1 MARKVIAEFD
11 AIDGPFINKLRA
23 IDASVSR
30 FETGTLSAFGRVEK
44 GMNGLLASA
53 SRLQNVSG
61 IIAGGF
67 GAGMAAGFL
76 DQATRI
82 RRALKEAGDSSQEA
96 FEKAF
101 LGAQRSLSSFEAFSQ
116 GVARMAKATGDGFD
130 ASVRNMETLNK
141 LLVLGGKTTQER
153 MSTMIQFSQALQAN
167 VLQGEELRSLRENAP
182 IELIRAIAREAGG
195 TIEDLKEFGAQGRIT
210 AEVMIRALKSLEEEA
225 DIRMQSVTLTISEAT
240 TTLANAAIVA
250 SEAFDRGLG
259 LSRATVA
266 GLTGLAQILGESAAA
281 AEMFGRAL
289 QVALAAGLGM
299 YAGGK
304 ITAAIGAQRDFA
316 EGLRTS
322 AENARKEAVATRLA
336 ANAAQE
342 AHGKKR
348 SAMDE
353 FLRKQDQVITAART
367 TAAEEAKAATAAR
380 HAAEVRKANSAAAV
394 RMAQAE
400 LAAMDKRIAK
410 ETRLR
415 SLGFSGE
422 DRRELYG
429 DAAYTRRIGGMN
441 EQQFNEALR
450 QREALQA
457 RLAKLDADRIASE
470 RAVTAAVGREAAT
483 RSRLDMAGMQAVVDY
498 DKKTKRERARLAKEL
513 AAAEARVETAMQRQ
527 TVAAQAAAAANA
539 RLAFSTRAV
548 AAAGTML
555 RSAWDF
561 LGGWPGLILTAGLAF
576 LALRGNVESAAER
589 FDRLTSDT
597 GEAARAA
604 DTLRDVQ
611 SRLNDAIRE
620 AGRESDASSARIIA
634 NTQAELKAKRDL
646 LALETKRLETMQ
658 AERQAE
664 INRLQ
669 AEVDGIYRS
678 AEGEVR
684 VQRQVNDDPA
694 YLAQIMADADAKAAG
709 LNDKIIE
716 LQANMALTG
725 QAIAENN
732 ALLNETAAAAG
743 ATADQLRSTEPT
755 MAQLEASA
763 KEFAERLGI
772 ARDNAVEFAEV
783 DMASGVAAAAS
794 QASALVSF
802 LDAAI
807 SRAEAIRQNAQ
818 QWIDS
823 QQPGGAADLAN
834 QYAQYGQGR
843 QAFNDRAREKA
854 PLYTPFRVPSD
865 GGTGSG
871 AGSGGGRAQEN
882 ELEREALSL
891 IESMMTAEERRA
903 QKIAEAIQLRE
914 QLVVKYGA
922 EHEMVQR
929 VDEAIERMNQN
940 LEESKSLSEQF
951 FESMSDAIASSIND
965 WKGWGNL
972 VRSILASLVQKHG
985 VDFFTAL
992 LMPGAQAGNS
1002 LGTWAGNML
1011 TGQLH
1016 TGGGMHQRSA
1026 RSVPAAAF
1034 MGAPRFHNGLLGLK
1048 PDEFTAILQ
1057 KGETV
1062 LPKGMSL
1069 GGASVT
1075 VVNNNDF
1082 RGVDNVS
1089 RAFMEEQVAKMQR
1102 ELPARVLHTV
1112 RNSQRKRELR

>member
-195 TIEDLKEFGAQGRIT
+195 TIEQLKDMGSQGVIT
-210 AEVMIRALKSLEEEA
+210 TDVMIRALKSLEDEA
-225 DIRMQSVTLTISEAT
+225 DKRMAGVTLQISEAAT
-240 TTLANAAIVA
+240 QLNNAAIVTA
-250 SEAFDRGLG
+250 EAFDRGLG

-266 GLTGLAQILGESAAA
+266 GLTGLAQVLGSSAEA
-281 AEMFGRAL
+281 AEIFGKAL
-289 QVALAAGLGM
+289 QVAFAAGLGM
-299 YAGGK
+299 FVGGK
-304 ITAAIGAQRDFA
+304 ITGAIQAQREFGESLRASAIAADAQVVATNRATQAARQRVTAAAAVIDKLAMQAGTERRLEAANRAHQRALVSLATAERNHAAAITA
-316 EGLRTS
+316 S
-322 AENARKEAVATRLA
+322 
-336 ANAAQE
+336 NAAQGRLLFTTR
-342 AHGKKR
+342 A
-348 SAMDE
+348 
-353 FLRKQDQVITAART
+353 LTAAG
-367 TAAEEAKAATAAR
+367 
-380 HAAEVRKANSAAAV
+380 N
-394 RMAQAE
+394 
-400 LAAMDKRIAK
+400 AMR
-410 ETRLR
+410 
-415 SLGFSGE
+415 G
-422 DRRELYG
+422 
-429 DAAYTRRIGGMN
+429 
-441 EQQFNEALR
+441 
-450 QREALQA
+450 
-457 RLAKLDADRIASE
+457 
-470 RAVTAAVGREAAT
+470 
-483 RSRLDMAGMQAVVDY
+483 
-498 DKKTKRERARLAKEL
+498 
-513 AAAEARVETAMQRQ
+513 
-527 TVAAQAAAAANA
+527 
-539 RLAFSTRAV
+539 
-548 AAAGTML
+548 
-555 RSAWDF
+555 AWAF

-576 LALRGNVESAAER
+576 LTLRGNVESAAER
-589 FDRLTSDT
+589 FERLTSDT
-597 GEAARAA
+597 GEAANAA
-604 DTLRDVQ
+604 DSLRDVQ
-611 SRLNDAIRE
+611 SRLNDAIKE
-620 AGRESDASSARIIA
+620 AGRASDASSSRIIA

-646 LALETKRLETMQ
+646 LALETKRLEAMQ

-669 AEVDGIYRS
+669 AEIDGINRS

-684 VQRQVNDDPA
+684 VQRQINDDPA
-694 YLAQIMADADAKAAG
+694 YIAQIMADAEARAAG
-709 LNDKIIE
+709 FNDKIIE

-725 QAIAENN
+725 QSIAENN
-732 ALLNETAAAAG
+732 ALLNDTAAAAG
-743 ATADQLRSTEPT
+743 ATAEELRSTEPT

-763 KEFAERLGI
+763 REFAERLGV
-772 ARDNAVEFAEV
+772 ARDNAVEFASV

-794 QASALVSF
+794 EASALVSF

-807 SRAEAIRQNAQ
+807 ARAEAIRQNAQ

-823 QQPGGAADLAN
+823 QQPGGTADLAR
-834 QYAQYGQGR
+834 QYSLYGEGR
-843 QAFNDRAREKA
+843 QAFNNRAREQA
-854 PLYTPFRVPSD
+854 PLYTPFRVPD
-865 GGTGSG
+865 AGTGG
-871 AGSGGGRAQEN
+871 GRAGSGGGRAAQN
-882 ELEREALSL
+882 DLDREALSL

-903 QKIAEAIQLRE
+903 QKVAEAVRLRE
-914 QLVVKYGA
+914 QLVAKYGA

-940 LEESKSLSEQF
+940 LEESKTLSEQF
-951 FESMSDAIASSIND
+951 FETMSNAIASSINE

-972 VRSILASLVQKHG
+972 VRSILASLVQQHG

-992 LMPGAQAGNS
+992 LMPGKQGGGS
-1002 LGTWAGNML
+1002 LGTYVGNLL

-1016 TGGGMHQRSA
+1016 SGGGMAQRSA

-1034 MGAPRFHNGLLGLK
+1034 LGAPRFHNGLLGLK

-1069 GGASVT
+1069 GGTPVT

-1089 RAFMEEQVAKMQR
+1089 RAFLEEQVNKMNR
-1102 ELPARVLHTV
+1102 ELPARVIQTV
-1112 RNSQRKRELR
+1112 RQANRKRELR

>member
-195 TIEDLKEFGAQGRIT
+195 TIEDLKDFGAQGRIT

-240 TTLANAAIVA
+240 TTLANAGIVA

-304 ITAAIGAQRDFA
+304 ITDAIGAQREFA
-316 EGLRTS
+316 EGLRAS
-322 AENARKEAVATRLA
+322 AIAAEAQVVATNRSVQAARQRVTAATAVIDKLAMQTGTERRLEA
-336 ANAAQE
+336 ANRAHQRALISLTAAEKAHATAVVASNAAQ
-342 AHGKKR
+342 
-348 SAMDE
+348 
-353 FLRKQDQVITAART
+353 
-367 TAAEEAKAATAAR
+367 
-380 HAAEVRKANSAAAV
+380 
-394 RMAQAE
+394 
-400 LAAMDKRIAK
+400 
-410 ETRLR
+410 
-415 SLGFSGE
+415 
-422 DRRELYG
+422 
-429 DAAYTRRIGGMN
+429 
-441 EQQFNEALR
+441 
-450 QREALQA
+450 
-457 RLAKLDADRIASE
+457 
-470 RAVTAAVGREAAT
+470 
-483 RSRLDMAGMQAVVDY
+483 SRLLFTSRALAG
-498 DKKTKRERARLAKEL
+498 
-513 AAAEARVETAMQRQ
+513 
-527 TVAAQAAAAANA
+527 
-539 RLAFSTRAV
+539 
-548 AAAGTML
+548 AGAML
-555 RSAWDF
+555 RSAWAF

-576 LALRGNVESAAER
+576 LTLRGNVESAAER

-620 AGRESDASSARIIA
+620 AGRDSDASSARIIA

-646 LALETKRLETMQ
+646 LALENKRLETAQQERRAEIDRLQKEIEAIYAQVQ
-658 AERQAE
+658 AERDAQSISGVTDQAG
-664 INRLQ
+664 LD
-669 AEVDGIYRS
+669 AMMRS
-678 AEGEVR
+678 ADEAASGLRDRITEL
-684 VQRQVNDDPA
+684 NA
-694 YLAQIMADADAKAAG
+694 NLTLAAG
-709 LNDKIIE
+709 QID
-716 LQANMALTG
+716 ANR
-725 QAIAENN
+725 
-732 ALLNETAAAAG
+732 ALLDETAAAAG

-865 GGTGSG
+865 GGTGSS

-882 ELEREALSL
+882 ELDREALSL

-992 LMPGAQAGNS
+992 LMPGKQSGNS

-1026 RSVPAAAF
+1026 RSVPATAF

-1089 RAFMEEQVAKMQR
+1089 RAFMEEQMAKMQR